1 MKKLFALAM
10 LSLVVSAGFAQT
22 ERVRT
27 GGSTTYT
34 ESSARNIEPARG
46 VIAVP
51 LIADLKVIS
60 NERIEPYE
68 EIFPYQV
75 NAAIVNYV
83 PSFKRTAFFN
93 AAKKYNADALV
104 GALIDVST
112 TEDGYL
118 KISVTGYPARYTNFR
133 NATAQDVWMKTM
145 YEIIDNRYDNDVF
158 MAPDVSKIN
167 ISVEKGTEKEKGK

>member
-1 MKKLFALAM
+1 MKKLFVLAM
-10 LSLVVSAGFAQT
+10 FSLVVSAGFAQT

-112 TEDGYL
+112 TEDGFL

-133 NATAQDVWMKTM
+133 NATAQDTWMVQM
-145 YEIIDNRYDNDVF
+145 YQLANGEHDNDIF
-158 MAPDVSKIN
+158 MAPNVSKIN
-167 ISVEKGTEKEKGK
+167 ISVEKDNEKEKGK